1 MTQSCLHDID
11 IKLSKLVYTLLKV
24 RETEMVNVLLSL
36 QILTSR
42 NEKYLVFLTSKV
54 KLIIELMFL

>member
-1 MTQSCLHDID
+1 MTQSCLYDID

-24 RETEMVNVLLSL
+24 REIEMVNVLLSL
-36 QILTSR
+36 QILTSK